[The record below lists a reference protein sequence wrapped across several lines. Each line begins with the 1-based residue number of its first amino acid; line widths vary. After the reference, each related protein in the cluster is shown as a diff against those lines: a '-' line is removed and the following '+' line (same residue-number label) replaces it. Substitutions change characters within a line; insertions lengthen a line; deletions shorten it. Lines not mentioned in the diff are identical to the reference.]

1 MNATTV
7 PFELALL
14 ARATNYQRW
23 VADTVAP
30 YLGRRILE
38 IGAGIGNMSRW
49 LPRRE
54 LLVLSESNPVL
65 LPLLREN
72 AAREFSGDSRVSVQL
87 LDLTTD
93 WRDSL
98 RDHDFDTIV
107 SFNVLEHVE
116 HDLAAARQ
124 LVALLAQSAAR
135 GPKRLVSFVP
145 AHPWA
150 FGAIDEA
157 YGHFRRYSARALRR
171 LMTGAAPGCR
181 YFQRHF
187 NVFGLPGWIVLGRVL
202 RRARIDPAA
211 VAAFER
217 LCPYLRGLDD
227 LLHVR
232 LKLPLGQSLVAVAE
246 LPG

>member
-1 MNATTV
+1 MNATAV

-14 ARATNYQRW
+14 ARAANYQRW

-30 YLGRRILE
+30 HLGRRILE

-54 LLVLSESNPVL
+54 LLVLSEADPAL
-65 LPLLREN
+65 LPLLRET

-87 LDLTTD
+87 LDLAAD
-93 WRDSL
+93 GREGL
-98 RDHDFDTIV
+98 RHHDFDTIV
-107 SFNVLEHVE
+107 SFNVLEHLE
-116 HDLAAARQ
+116 DDLAAVQQ
-124 LVALLAQSAAR
+124 LVALLVESAAR

-157 YGHFRRYSARALRR
+157 YGHFRRYSAHALHR
-171 LMTGAAPGCR
+171 LMTSAAPGCR
-181 YFQRHF
+181 YFARHF
-187 NVFGLPGWIVLGRVL
+187 NVFGLPGWIVLGRML

-227 LLHVR
+227 FLHVR
-232 LKLPLGQSLVAVAE
+232 LKLALGQSLVAVAE